1 MGTAGAYGGSAGSE
15 WQRVRQDADRFVDD
29 PSAENAA
36 DVIRD
41 VLDAMRPEGD
51 GEESPAGESPEE
63 RPAHRT
69 SEIAPPAMRLPG
81 AIAARPRRGRGDGPG
96 GGGTGG
102 GSRSGSG
109 SGTTGGGGGRGRAR
123 LASAGGAALAAGT
136 ALRAGDSDAL
146 ARFGLSLE
154 RLRGLDPLDQVGEIL
169 DAVIPDTGALEDA
182 ELRDAGAEA
191 LLRLLEDEVDDTTE
205 VVRTLV
211 SEYVFAVCMTEV
223 GAKLRRG
230 DRPGVQ
236 GKNDEDT
243 LRDVIRAYADQV
255 ELPADTL
262 TGGDFEAAIRTVY
275 GQVEDLL

>member
-15 WQRVRQDADRFVDD
+15 WQRVRHDADRFVDD
-29 PSAENAA
+29 PSADNAA
-36 DVIRD
+36 NVIRD

-51 GEESPAGESPEE
+51 DGESPTGESSEE
-63 RPAHRT
+63 RPANGT

-81 AIAARPRRGRGDGPG
+81 AIAARPRRGRADGPG

-102 GSRSGSG
+102 GGGRSG
-109 SGTTGGGGGRGRAR
+109 SGTTGGGGGRGQAR

-243 LRDVIRAYADQV
+243 LRDVIRAYVDQV

-262 TGGDFEAAIRTVY
+262 TGGDFEAAISTVY

>member
-1 MGTAGAYGGSAGSE
+1 
-15 WQRVRQDADRFVDD
+15 
-29 PSAENAA
+29 
-36 DVIRD
+36 
-41 VLDAMRPEGD
+41 
-51 GEESPAGESPEE
+51 
-63 RPAHRT
+63 
-69 SEIAPPAMRLPG
+69 
-81 AIAARPRRGRGDGPG
+81 
-96 GGGTGG
+96 
-102 GSRSGSG
+102 
-109 SGTTGGGGGRGRAR
+109 
-123 LASAGGAALAAGT
+123 
-136 ALRAGDSDAL
+136 LRAGDADAL
-146 ARFGLSLE
+146 SRLGLSLE

-191 LLRLLEDEVDDTTE
+191 LLRLLEGGVDDTTD

-236 GKNDEDT
+236 GKTDEDT

-262 TGGDFEAAIRTVY
+262 TGGDFEAAISTVY